1 MLTMIAPL
9 RNPIVGVMRIIK
21 LASSGSSFKMLLKQ
35 LGIETYLGRLAEE
48 RRLHKKEAKEAAM
61 KKRREEKER
70 SNSQPTSNSIAA
82 TALSSDSAEVD
93 SNRTKD
99 DVITI
104 DGETILIGDIAK
116 PGIDSDR
123 ARKRKLRAITP
134 ALPSST
140 QTRRP
145 RTSAPVQ
152 KGLQYTRA
160 SFNQFIAKPWS
171 VTTKD
176 GKKIGGKDKRGHGLI

>member
-1 MLTMIAPL
+1 M
-9 RNPIVGVMRIIK
+9 
-21 LASSGSSFKMLLKQ
+21 
-35 LGIETYLGRLAEE
+35 
-48 RRLHKKEAKEAAM
+48 HKKEAKEAAM

-82 TALSSDSAEVD
+82 TALSSDAAEVD

-140 QTRRP
+140 QTRHP
-145 RTSAPVQ
+145 RTSAPVR

-176 GKKIGGKDKRGHGLI
+176 GKKIGGKDKRGHGLIIKNGRLFCDRCMTPIAHKPTQHMISVFTRSSIKMLNTN